1 MFFPRSATVPI
12 MDTRPD
18 KALPHVVTALIAKR
32 AELAGR
38 IEHLQEELRQA
49 VIDLGN
55 VEATLR
61 IFAPDVEI
69 PNLAPRQ
76 VPPALPPMRGDTTRI
91 VLSAIHAA
99 ERPSTINELTEV
111 VMRAR
116 GLDVEN
122 VTLFRV
128 MSKRVGACLRN
139 LKNER
144 GVLRSMPGPGQ
155 QHLWQMNPAQ
165 VA

>member
-1 MFFPRSATVPI
+1 
-12 MDTRPD
+12 MDN
-18 KALPHVVTALIAKR
+18 LPHVVTALIAKR

-38 IEHLQEELRQA
+38 IEHLQEDLRQA
-49 VIDLGN
+49 VIDLDN

-61 IFAPDVEI
+61 IFAPEIEI
-69 PNLAPRQ
+69 PNLAARQ
-76 VPPALPPMRGDTTRI
+76 VAPALPAMKGDTTRI

-99 ERPSTINELTEV
+99 ERPPTTNELTEA

-122 VTLFRV
+122 ATLFRV
-128 MSKRVGACLRN
+128 MAKRVGACLRN

-144 GVLRSMPGPGQ
+144 GLVRSMPGPGQ
-155 QHLWQMNPAQ
+155 QHIWQINPAR
-165 VA
+165 VAA